1 MVYAMSNIEILQNI
15 NPILELEQEILKHPQ
30 VEMPVET
37 HYCNKMCARTLKI
50 PAGTILTGAIHKDDC
65 FFVVRQGQ
73 LVVTT
78 DADPVIL
85 NVGDMTITK
94 ALTKR
99 AGIAI
104 TDCIVTTFHNNNDNS
119 IDDSNM
125 FDRLSITPELLLGE
139 DK

>member
-1 MVYAMSNIEILQNI
+1 MVYAMPNVQILQDI
-15 NPILELEQEILKHPQ
+15 SPILELEKEILRYPQ

-37 HYCNKMCARTLKI
+37 HYCNKMCARTLNI

-65 FFVVRQGQ
+65 FFVVRVGQ
-73 LVVTT
+73 IIVTT
-78 DADPVIL
+78 DSDPIIL
-85 NVGDMTITK
+85 NAGDMSITK
-94 ALTKR
+94 AFTKR

-104 TDCIVTTFHNNNDNS
+104 TDCIVTTFHDNYDNS

-125 FDRLSITPELLLGE
+125 FDRLSISPELLLGE